1 MMAYDLNK
9 ILAEYGD
16 DDFGFSAVSEEE
28 YNKVISDTTNTTE
41 EYKARLNEVEK
52 LVLPF
57 FTKLLKTSD
66 KEYIYWPNRKK
77 LVEDQIQKL
86 KGQLEGDDEEQPQQ
100 EAKLAGRPKE
110 YSTRGKDKSPFGRD
124 VTGSKDLKNQYKN
137 ESFIDMLKKNITK
150 GGKTVISEGK
160 SMLDEQNIIEN

>member
-9 ILAEYGD
+9 ILAEFGD
-16 DDFGFSAVSEEE
+16 SDFGFSAVSEED

-77 LVEDQIQKL
+77 LVEDQIQKIL
-86 KGQLEGDDEEQPQQ
+86 GL
-100 EAKLAGRPKE
+100 
-110 YSTRGKDKSPFGRD
+110 TRG
-124 VTGSKDLKNQYKN
+124 
-137 ESFIDMLKKNITK
+137 
-150 GGKTVISEGK
+150 
-160 SMLDEQNIIEN
+160 